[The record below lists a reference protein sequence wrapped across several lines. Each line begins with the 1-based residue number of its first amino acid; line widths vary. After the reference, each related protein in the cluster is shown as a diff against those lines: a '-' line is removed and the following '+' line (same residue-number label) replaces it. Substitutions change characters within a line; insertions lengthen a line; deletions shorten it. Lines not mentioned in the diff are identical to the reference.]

1 MEFISVSWTSVES
14 KNALSNFLAKEG
26 ATSELATADPNTWGF
41 FPLPNGKKLVVGYA
55 NLGLTPVATVVN
67 GHLLIGINEILAG
80 FDLNTLQRTFI
91 YRMPSV
97 FHEFVSLKDPVIV
110 RDEVGFICISATGVE
125 RWALLTNGPI
135 NQFTIEGA
143 FIRGVTIDDEPFK
156 FAIPS

>member
-14 KNALSNFLAKEG
+14 KNALGSLLAKEG
-26 ATSELATADPNTWGF
+26 ATNELATADPTTWGF

-55 NLGLTPVATVVN
+55 NLGLIPVAAVVN
-67 GHLLIGINEILAG
+67 GHLLIGIDEILAC
-80 FDLNTLQRTFI
+80 FDLNTLQRTFT

-97 FHEFVSLKDPVIV
+97 FHEFVSLNDPVIV

-125 RWALLTNGPI
+125 IWAFLTNGPI

-143 FIRGVTIDDEPFK
+143 FICGVTIDDEPFK